1 MLYSSRKNLQTCHSN
16 PLFRPP
22 YSSKVTLNINL
33 DALRFEFY
41 TNGAAKGHLF
51 TTFVRGVP
59 IHLVAKDITHILVI
73 RLEADRTTEINSAP
87 SFLLN
92 QQKTLISH
100 ILTKQLHLLYKLSP
114 LLHHYHYSITGESI
128 TTLSS
133 IASTTTTPPICR
145 LSTSPTEQNHPLQ
158 VKPTTADEDST
169 GQHLPSTGK
178 TTTGRSSPANSL
190 TTSLPQVT
198 F

>member
-73 RLEADRTTEINSAP
+73 RLEGWDQYVKFEW
-87 SFLLN
+87 
-92 QQKTLISH
+92 
-100 ILTKQLHLLYKLSP
+100 P
-114 LLHHYHYSITGESI
+114 LPEHRIFFEHY
-128 TTLSS
+128 
-133 IASTTTTPPICR
+133 
-145 LSTSPTEQNHPLQ
+145 
-158 VKPTTADEDST
+158 
-169 GQHLPSTGK
+169 
-178 TTTGRSSPANSL
+178 
-190 TTSLPQVT
+190 
-198 F
+198 